1 MDPYSTQLLMMN
13 HVQQLSG
20 AFVEHI
26 RSILFALAFI
36 VLGLICAEIAK
47 YASRLLLGWLRWDSL
62 SARMGLTAVLGKY
75 RPDVTPLTAAAGA
88 VFWFTLLSFGMRA
101 LVIADL
107 APLAG
112 WGQAYF
118 DFLPSA
124 GQAAAVLLL
133 GWWLAG
139 LLGRLVLRLRE
150 HALTLLVSGLVR
162 VLALGASAYYAL
174 LALGLDQDF
183 VRLLVLIACAGAV
196 LALAWQ
202 GPKRAAYREI
212 IRVN

>member
-1 MDPYSTQLLMMN
+1 MDPYSTQLLMLN
-13 HVQQLSG
+13 QVQQLSG

-36 VLGLICAEIAK
+36 VLGLVCAEVAK
-47 YASRLLLGWLRWDSL
+47 YLSRLLLRWLRWEPL
-62 SARMGLTAVLGKY
+62 SARMGLTSLLGKY
-75 RPDVTPLTAAAGA
+75 RPDVTPVTAAAEA
-88 VFWFTLLSFGMRA
+88 VFWFTLLCFGMQA
-101 LVIADL
+101 LVISDF
-107 APLAG
+107 APLLA

-124 GQAAAVLLL
+124 GQAVVALLV

-139 LLGRLVLRLRE
+139 VLGRLVLRLRE

-162 VLALGASAYYAL
+162 VLVLGVCGYYAL
-174 LALGLDQDF
+174 SALGLDQDF
-183 VRLLVLIACAGAV
+183 IRPLVLIACAGAV
-196 LALAWQ
+196 LALAWP
-202 GPKRAAYREI
+202 GSKRPVYREI